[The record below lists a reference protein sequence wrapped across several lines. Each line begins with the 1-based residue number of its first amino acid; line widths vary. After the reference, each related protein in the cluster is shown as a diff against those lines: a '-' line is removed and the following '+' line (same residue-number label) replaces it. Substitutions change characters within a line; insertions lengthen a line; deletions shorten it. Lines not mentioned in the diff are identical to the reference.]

1 MSIETMKQ
9 ALEALEAKG
18 DAWVV
23 LERKAK
29 VALRQAI
36 EQAEKQEPFE
46 YWNAVEGWVK
56 IDEMREH
63 FDSVGCGTIYKS
75 GGEGR
80 VPLYTTAP
88 PRQPLTDEEIFEVH
102 KRVDSMQYLTFARAI
117 EAAHGVGE
125 KAWVGLNEYER
136 KFLEASNSQFYV
148 VHHDNKND
156 ISYVATKVD
165 WNSLFEA
172 IEAKLKEKNGL

>member
-1 MSIETMKQ
+1 MSIEAMKQ
-9 ALEALEAKG
+9 ALDALEEINKLSIGESAICLPAEI
-18 DAWVV
+18 DA
-23 LERKAK
+23 AMD
-29 VALRQAI
+29 ALRQAI
-36 EQAEKQEPFE
+36 EQAEQAQPVAWYDPEVMNEDRGISWTHGQFHT
-46 YWNAVEGWVK
+46 A
-56 IDEMREH
+56 
-63 FDSVGCGTIYKS
+63 
-75 GGEGR
+75 
-80 VPLYTTAP
+80 PLYAVPP

-156 ISYVATKVD
+156 ISYAATKVD

-172 IEAKLKEKNGL
+172 IEAKLKERNG